1 MPRSGIADSYNNSI
15 SSFLRN
21 LHTVVHSGCTNLYS
35 HQQCR
40 RVPFSPHPLQHLS
53 ADFLMMVI
61 LTGMRG
67 YLSVVL
73 ICISLKI
80 SNAEHLFMCL
90 LTICI
95 CSYTKKDF
103 KGMWNSSRRFNTCF
117 TDFKFTI
124 CFIQCSLIEIST
136 SSLTVIREDM
146 QSNNLSTDSSYNKP
160 VWG

>member
-1 MPRSGIADSYNNSI
+1 MPRSGIAESYSESI
-15 SSFLRN
+15 FSFLWN

-35 HQQCR
+35 HQQYR

-53 ADFLMMVI
+53 VDFLMMVI

-73 ICISLKI
+73 ICISLI
-80 SNAEHLFMCL
+80 IGNVEHLFMCL
-90 LTICI
+90 LTICM

-103 KGMWNSSRRFNTCF
+103 EKMWNSSRRFNMCF
-117 TDFKFTI
+117 TDFNFTI
-124 CFIQCSLIEIST
+124 CFIQCGLIEIST

-146 QSNNLSTDSSYNKP
+146 QSNNLGTKSLYNKP
-160 VWG
+160 I